1 MRRERPGGQRRDA
14 ARMLAANRIAADLA
28 GSAPNRDVSQ
38 KAMNPWMTNPPPN
51 ASSANSADS
60 RATIPRDLCS
70 PRRVVGRATP
80 GTVAAAGTSTARES
94 SGNTNAIATPTT
106 A

>member
-1 MRRERPGGQRRDA
+1 
-14 ARMLAANRIAADLA
+14 
-28 GSAPNRDVSQ
+28 
-38 KAMNPWMTNPPPN
+38 MNPWMTNPPPN

-94 SGNTNAIATPTT
+94 SGNTNAIATPTM